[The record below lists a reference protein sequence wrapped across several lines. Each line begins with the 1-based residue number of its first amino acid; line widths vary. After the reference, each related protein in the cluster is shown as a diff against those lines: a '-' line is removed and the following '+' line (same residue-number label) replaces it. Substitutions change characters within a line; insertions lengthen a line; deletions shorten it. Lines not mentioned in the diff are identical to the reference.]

1 MMLGPYTFHT
11 PQNNSLATR
20 HIETMKQYATSVVLA
35 FFEVP
40 LLLTVFFIDGGW
52 KMATSTGLFVGGSL
66 IVGGL
71 IGELS
76 ANKIRKEFKIME
88 QRELE
93 EQLRKE
99 EGC

>member
-1 MMLGPYTFHT
+1 
-11 PQNNSLATR
+11 
-20 HIETMKQYATSVVLA
+20 
-35 FFEVP
+35 
-40 LLLTVFFIDGGW
+40 
-52 KMATSTGLFVGGSL
+52 MATSTGLFVGGSL

-76 ANKIRKEFKIME
+76 ANKIRKEIKIME

-99 EGC
+99 EG